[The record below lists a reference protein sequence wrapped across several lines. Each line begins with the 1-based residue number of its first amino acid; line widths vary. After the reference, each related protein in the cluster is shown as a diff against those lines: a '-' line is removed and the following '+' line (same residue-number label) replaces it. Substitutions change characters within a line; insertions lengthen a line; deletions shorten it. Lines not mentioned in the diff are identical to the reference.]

1 MAGRQSQ
8 QKNRI
13 WQDRSGTQSLA
24 AAGGAFITC
33 KLHMSFGKAC
43 GHIELLEVGEILH
56 MGCYGREF
64 GPGQLSTAR
73 RTRLKREKRG
83 GFPPLLLNTMHFT
96 PDIVAN
102 SRGVLKHS
110 LNGVCPF
117 HFSSQILSLTHSA
130 CSDCLFCSV
139 LKFYNIFIILSWHL
153 KTPP

>member
-1 MAGRQSQ
+1 
-8 QKNRI
+8 
-13 WQDRSGTQSLA
+13 
-24 AAGGAFITC
+24 
-33 KLHMSFGKAC
+33 
-43 GHIELLEVGEILH
+43 
-56 MGCYGREF
+56 MGCCGRKF

-102 SRGVLKHS
+102 SRGVLKYS

-139 LKFYNIFIILSWHL
+139 LKFYNIFIILSWHYSSSSL
-153 KTPP
+153 SSLLITYLLYHILFSLSRVFLHKFHNLYGHNYKCKFD